1 MNVLHGVGAPMVSQ
15 APENLSELIGAI
27 QGRGEPALASCS
39 RVGDPPSAYGLSS
52 KNLETVGP

>member
-1 MNVLHGVGAPMVSQ
+1 MVSQ